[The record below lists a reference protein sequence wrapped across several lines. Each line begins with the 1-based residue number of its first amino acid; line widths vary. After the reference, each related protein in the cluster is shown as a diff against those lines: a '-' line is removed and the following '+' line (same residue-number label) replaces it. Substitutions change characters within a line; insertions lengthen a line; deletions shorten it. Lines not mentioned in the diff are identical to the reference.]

1 MAKQRRKS
9 RAVPLILAGVL
20 VLAGLVLAVPWLVP
34 LSSYIPRIEQA
45 ASSALGLPVK
55 VGTLRLHLL
64 PAPHA
69 IASGIEVGARDLRVG
84 TVSAWPELGS
94 LLSETKVIRLIEVD
108 GLSVRDAL
116 FARLPARSKD
126 KSPPAVQVRHVT
138 VKDLRPEFGGKAA
151 GVWRADL
158 ALGGPGGGALGV
170 ARADLA
176 SEDGHLKARLAPSD
190 RAGVWS
196 LAVDAKDWKPPLGPP
211 LQFAS
216 LSLRGSVTETLL
228 DLPEVKAA
236 LYGGTLNGR
245 VRLDYPARW
254 VLAGHYALQ
263 DVDVAALA
271 KAFTP
276 TNTLGGSLRSEGQ
289 FDARAASVA
298 ALSDALRLDGR
309 FSIASGVLNGFDLAN
324 AAGNL
329 LKGGTK
335 GGQTRFDHLD
345 GKIQVVGATVKL
357 RQLVVSSGVLEAR
370 GNVDLVAGSKL
381 DGIVDVELKQTK
393 GLVGVPLALSGTVK
407 DPVISPT
414 KGSAIGAAV
423 GTVLLPGVGTGL
435 GSSVGRFFEKKTSK

>member
-9 RAVPLILAGVL
+9 RAVPLILAGLLVL
-20 VLAGLVLAVPWLVP
+20 VGLVLAVPWLVP
-34 LSSYIPRIEQA
+34 MSSYIPRIEQA

-55 VGTLRLHLL
+55 VGALRLHLL
-64 PAPHA
+64 PTPHA
-69 IASGIEVGARDLRVG
+69 TASGIEVGARDLRVG

-94 LLSETKVIRLIEVD
+94 LFSETKVIRLVEVE

-116 FARLPARSKD
+116 FARLPSKGKVPD
-126 KSPPAVQVRHVT
+126 PKRAPPAVQVRHVT
-138 VKDLRPEFGGKAA
+138 VKDLRPELSGKPA

-158 ALGGPGGGALGV
+158 ELGGALGV
-170 ARADLA
+170 ARADIA

-211 LQFAS
+211 LQFSS

-254 VLAGHYALQ
+254 VLAGHYAMQ
-263 DVDVAALA
+263 DIDVAALA

-276 TNTLGGSLRSEGQ
+276 TNTLGGRLRSEGQ
-289 FDARAASVA
+289 FDARAASAA
-298 ALSDALRLDGR
+298 ALADAFRLDGR
-309 FSIASGVLNGFDLAN
+309 FGIADGVLNGFDLAN
-324 AAGNL
+324 AASNL
-329 LKGGTK
+329 LKGGAK
-335 GGQTRFDHLD
+335 GGQTRFDRFD
-345 GKIQVVGATVKL
+345 GRLQVAGANVKL
-357 RQLVVSSGVLEAR
+357 RQLVVASGVLEAK
-370 GNVDLVAGSKL
+370 GNVDIAGGSKL

-414 KGSAIGAAV
+414 RGSAIGAAV

>member
-9 RAVPLILAGVL
+9 RAVPLILAGLLVL
-20 VLAGLVLAVPWLVP
+20 VGLVLAVPWLVP
-34 LSSYIPRIEQA
+34 MSSYIPRIEQA
-45 ASSALGLPVK
+45 ASSALGMPVK
-55 VGTLRLHLL
+55 VGALRLHLL

-69 IASGIEVGARDLRVG
+69 TASGIEVGARDLRVG

-94 LLSETKVIRLIEVD
+94 LFSETKVIRLVVVD

-116 FARLPARSKD
+116 FSRLPSKGKD
-126 KSPPAVQVRHVT
+126 KSPSAVQFRHVT
-138 VKDLRPEFGGKAA
+138 VKDLRPEFGGKPA

-158 ALGGPGGGALGV
+158 ELGGALGV
-170 ARADLA
+170 ARADIT
-176 SEDGHLKARLAPSD
+176 SEDGHFKARLAPSD
-190 RAGVWS
+190 RAGAWS

-254 VLAGHYALQ
+254 VLAGHYAMQ
-263 DVDVAALA
+263 DIDVAALA
-271 KAFTP
+271 KVFTP
-276 TNTLGGSLRSEGQ
+276 SNTLGGRLRSEGQ
-289 FDARAASVA
+289 FDARAASA
-298 ALSDALRLDGR
+298 AAMADAFRLDGR
-309 FSIASGVLNGFDLAN
+309 FGIADGVLNGFDLAN

-329 LKGGTK
+329 LKGGSK
-335 GGQTRFDHLD
+335 GGQTRFDRFD
-345 GKIQVVGATVKL
+345 GKLQVAGPAVKL
-357 RQLVVSSGVLEAR
+357 RQLVVASGVLEAK
-370 GNVDLVAGSKL
+370 GNVDIVGGSKL
-381 DGIVDVELKQTK
+381 DGVVDVELKQTK

-423 GTVLLPGVGTGL
+423 GTVLLPGVGTSL